1 WFGLVL
7 AQLSS
12 GSTLPLAVSLS
23 VSVDCECLAALQHP
37 IAFQAALLPLAGNDY
52 KPGVAD
58 SQWPHRL
65 PQPLLAAWFNP
76 ISCPLLPGP
85 LTVTKQKGLTLFLP
99 NCHLHFSPVAQ
110 HSSTPLHSRYSTP
123 PRSSQTGTPSRSL
136 LSPKPKQHLQ
146 SPSSLRV
153 PSPSKLRTPATPSP
167 LALRQPVKATSTPGS
182 GASTPTRSLGP
193 ARSSLPRPSAGG
205 GGGGIPVPRSKLAQ
219 PVRRSLPA
227 PRTYSGGENW
237 REGCY

>member
-1 WFGLVL
+1 MCLRSLWCSLLGR
-7 AQLSS
+7 
-12 GSTLPLAVSLS
+12 PLRPQTS
-23 VSVDCECLAALQHP
+23 VVG
-37 IAFQAALLPLAGNDY
+37 IIRVIY
-52 KPGVAD
+52 KP
-58 SQWPHRL
+58 SLHT
-65 PQPLLAAWFNP
+65 
-76 ISCPLLPGP
+76 
-85 LTVTKQKGLTLFLP
+85 TVYCTD
-99 NCHLHFSPVAQ
+99 
-110 HSSTPLHSRYSTP
+110 
-123 PRSSQTGTPSRSL
+123 
-136 LSPKPKQHLQ
+136 LSPPL
-146 SPSSLRV
+146 SPAPPV